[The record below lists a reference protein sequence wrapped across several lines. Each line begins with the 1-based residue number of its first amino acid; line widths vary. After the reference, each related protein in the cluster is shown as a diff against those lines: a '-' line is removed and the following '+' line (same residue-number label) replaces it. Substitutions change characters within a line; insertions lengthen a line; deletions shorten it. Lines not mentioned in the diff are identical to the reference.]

1 MTNTPLLPLLGL
13 LGCLATMPVSA
24 KLPAPSDEAT
34 AKSAETA
41 AKTAHAGKVDSYKL
55 CLSMDRVASGYLAA
69 AKRGGKAVT
78 VPVETPA
85 CGDPG
90 PFSLA
95 PPEVK
100 PPIEAAGAH
109 SPAATAKAPPSSLT
123 PAAELPAKK

>member
-1 MTNTPLLPLLGL
+1 MTHTPLLPLLGL
-13 LGCLATMPVSA
+13 LGCLATMPVLA
-24 KLPAPSDEAT
+24 KLPTPSDEAK
-34 AKSAETA
+34 AKAAEAT

-55 CLSMDRVASGYLAA
+55 CLAMDRLASGYLAT
-69 AKRGGKAVT
+69 AKRDGKAMT
-78 VPVETPA
+78 APVETPA

-100 PPIEAAGAH
+100 PPIEAAGAR

-123 PAAELPAKK
+123 PAADLPAKK

>member
-13 LGCLATMPVSA
+13 LGCLATMPVWA
-24 KLPAPSDEAT
+24 KLPAPSDEAK
-34 AKSAETA
+34 AKAAETA
-41 AKTAHAGKVDSYKL
+41 AKTAHTGKVDSYKL
-55 CLSMDRVASGYLAA
+55 CLAMVRVASGYQAA
-69 AKRGGKAVT
+69 AKRDGKAAM

-109 SPAATAKAPPSSLT
+109 SPAAIAKAPPSSLT
-123 PAAELPAKK
+123 LAAELPAKK